1 MHAAAAKMRHAV
13 AAVHFNLGEIMKT
26 FIDYL
31 LGGLFAAA
39 MGLGL
44 ALIYIYKTGG
54 F

>member
-1 MHAAAAKMRHAV
+1 MS
-13 AAVHFNLGEIMKT
+13 T

-31 LGGLFAAA
+31 LGGLFMVV
-39 MGLGL
+39 MGLML

>member
-1 MHAAAAKMRHAV
+1 
-13 AAVHFNLGEIMKT
+13 MKT

-31 LGGLFAAA
+31 LGGLFMVV
-39 MGLGL
+39 MGLAL